1 MQKQIAHLMKTLDLT
16 EDEARGML
24 ADDEAIEKGADLFPL
39 TAEQE
44 KASKK
49 ARSAGTRT
57 YTFTKRERKA
67 DNDKRFLIS
76 ALEWCLTTDIDQD
89 GDNVNADNVVITNP
103 ERQIDF
109 NYNGRHFRLV
119 LSAPRTNPSK

>member
-1 MQKQIAHLMKTLDLT
+1 MEKQITHLMKSLDIS
-16 EDEARGML
+16 EAEAKQMI

-44 KASKK
+44 KASKQ
-49 ARSAGTRT
+49 ARSTGTRN

-67 DNDKRFLIS
+67 DNDKRFLIN
-76 ALEWCLTTDIDQD
+76 LLFQTLDPE
-89 GDNVNADNVVITNP
+89 ADAHPSITNP

-109 NYNGRHFRLV
+109 AYNGRHFRIV
-119 LSAPRTNPSK
+119 LSAPRTSSE

>member
-1 MQKQIAHLMKTLDLT
+1 MEKQIAHLMKTLDLT
-16 EDEARGML
+16 EDEAREML

-49 ARSAGTRT
+49 ARSTGTRT

-67 DNDKRFLIS
+67 DNDKRALIYS
-76 ALEWCLTTDIDQD
+76 LAQCVMDFDKTLT
-89 GDNVNADNVVITNP
+89 ITNA

-109 NYNGRHFRLV
+109 TYNGRAFRIV

>member
-1 MQKQIAHLMKTLDLT
+1 MNEQIAHLMKTLDLT
-16 EDEARGML
+16 EDEAREML
-24 ADDEAIEKGADLFPL
+24 ADDEKIEKGADLFPL

-49 ARSAGTRT
+49 ARATGTRA

-67 DNDKRFLIS
+67 DNDKRELIDLLLY
-76 ALEWCLTTDIDQD
+76 ALEFCGIPHEISNITK
-89 GDNVNADNVVITNP
+89 TNP

-109 NYNGRHFRLV
+109 VYNDRKFRIV
-119 LSAPRTNPSK
+119 LSAPRTPFE